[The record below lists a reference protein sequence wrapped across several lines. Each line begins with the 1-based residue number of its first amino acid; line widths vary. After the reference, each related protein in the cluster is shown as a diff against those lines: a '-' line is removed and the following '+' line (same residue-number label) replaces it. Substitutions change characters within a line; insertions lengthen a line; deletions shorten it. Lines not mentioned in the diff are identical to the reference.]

1 MLDGPRSEGPGEHF
15 SDWSRALSRE
25 QVAQLDHLLN
35 KRIESR
41 KPLAY
46 LLGHAWF
53 AGIRFAVNENV
64 LVPRSPLAELIE
76 EGFAPWLDMGRL
88 DREQSDM
95 GKRPAV
101 LDLCTG
107 SGCLGL
113 ATAWYWP
120 QLRVDCTD
128 ISSAALEVAE
138 LNRQQLGLQERVQL
152 LQSDLFSALE
162 GRSYDLI
169 VTNPP
174 YVPASAAQTLPQ
186 EFGSEPALGLY
197 SGADGL
203 DACLRIMLQSPHYLE
218 PAGLLVCEVGESAAR
233 LEALLPRVPFTW
245 LEFQR
250 GGDGVFLLDRE
261 QLLGCHEAV
270 QQLVELR
277 DRQAR
282 LMEAGDR
289 VG

>member
-1 MLDGPRSEGPGEHF
+1 MALEVVGEAPGEHF

-107 SGCLGL
+107 SGCLEL

-169 VTNPP
+169 AREVFPHFQGQHLSTMNAAMRAQKLRPELAA
-174 YVPASAAQTLPQ
+174 VHAKAVETAQTLYAT
-186 EFGSEPALGLY
+186 EKEG
-197 SGADGL
+197 
-203 DACLRIMLQSPHYLE
+203 RT
-218 PAGLLVCEVGESAAR
+218 AA
-233 LEALLPRVPFTW
+233 E
-245 LEFQR
+245 
-250 GGDGVFLLDRE
+250 
-261 QLLGCHEAV
+261 
-270 QQLVELR
+270 
-277 DRQAR
+277 
-282 LMEAGDR
+282 
-289 VG
+289 